1 MTLVSGEMTLGR
13 LDLKPS
19 LSPRKLPT
27 LTPLQ
32 ISLSKTV
39 AATVK
44 TLGKCLTCY

>member
-27 LTPLQ
+27 LPPLQ
-32 ISLSKTV
+32 ISLSNTV

-44 TLGKCLTCY
+44 TLGKFLTCF